1 MEATDALGN
10 PIEIG
15 QRYGYSQQSSGF
27 VTIVVGTVE
36 RINELKVTLNN
47 VQERRGIWGKI
58 TELFSTE
65 TRKRSVNACHLFKI

>member
-15 QRYGYSQQSSGF
+15 QRYGYSQQSSGH

-36 RINELKVTLNN
+36 KINELKVTLNN
-47 VQERRGIWGKI
+47 VQERRGLWGKI
-58 TELFSTE
+58 TESFSTE
-65 TRKRSVNACHLFKI
+65 TRRRSVNACHLFKV

>member
-27 VTIVVGTVE
+27 VTIVVGTIE
-36 RINELKVTLNN
+36 KINELKVTLNN
-47 VQERRGIWGKI
+47 VKERRGCWGKI
-58 TELFSTE
+58 TESFRPE
-65 TRKRSVNACHLFKI
+65 PRRRSVNSCHLFKI

>member
-1 MEATDALGN
+1 MTTDALGN

-15 QRYGYSQQSSGF
+15 QRYGYSQQSSGH

-36 RINELKVTLNN
+36 KINELKVTLTD
-47 VQERRGIWGKI
+47 VEERHGLWGEIK
-58 TELFSTE
+58 ESFKSK